1 MAQVN
6 FYKYNTT
13 TSLQEN
19 KSNIEEGSIVF
30 DNEAKILYLVTK
42 ANTLEPYYGTD
53 TKYSFSSSNN
63 VLTITSSSGNSY
75 NLTIDNVSHAG
86 LADSA
91 TKAINDSE
99 GNNISTTYLK
109 NTGGIVSGT
118 LNVDDLVVGNFLVK
132 GSARFLNEIQ
142 GIIQYATK
150 LGDDKSNLTV
160 DNILSYLGSKVD
172 RTTKVI
178 AGNGLTGGGSLDS
191 SITISHADTSD
202 QSSVD
207 GGTTK
212 YIKSVALDDY
222 GHVRGISL
230 ADLPTNIASADLAK
244 RAKYADAI
252 RDPEYHDSSKR
263 RNDINVTYNDGA
275 LHYFIG
281 TSSCAGTTGSESFI
295 LHSAWDDAERNT
307 QLALPCDINHGIK

>member
-63 VLTITSSSGNSY
+63 VLTITPSSGNSY

-91 TKAINDSE
+91 TKATNDSE

-118 LNVDDLVVGNFLVK
+118 LEVDDLVVGNFLVK

-150 LGDDKSNLTV
+150 LGDDNSNLTV

-178 AGNGLTGGGSLDS
+178 AGNGLTGGGGLDS
-191 SITISHADTSD
+191 SITISHADTSN

-207 GGTTK
+207 GGTTQ
-212 YIKSVALDDY
+212 YVKSVALDDY
-222 GHVRGISL
+222 GHVRGMSL
-230 ADLPTNIASADLAK
+230 ANLPTNIASADLAQ

-252 RDPEYHDSSKR
+252 REPNQHR
-263 RNDINVTYNDGA
+263 VTSLNQTPSDYA
-275 LHYFIG
+275 LHYFLAS
-281 TSSCAGTTGSESFI
+281 SSCIEGRPT
-295 LHSAWDDAERNT
+295 
-307 QLALPCDINHGIK
+307 

>member
-109 NTGGIVSGT
+109 NTGGVVSGT
-118 LNVDDLVVGNFLVK
+118 LNVDDLIVGNFLVK

-142 GIIQYATK
+142 GIIHYATK
-150 LGDDKSNLTV
+150 LGDDKSN
-160 DNILSYLGSKVD
+160 S
-172 RTTKVI
+172 
-178 AGNGLTGGGSLDS
+178 
-191 SITISHADTSD
+191 
-202 QSSVD
+202 
-207 GGTTK
+207 
-212 YIKSVALDDY
+212 
-222 GHVRGISL
+222 
-230 ADLPTNIASADLAK
+230 
-244 RAKYADAI
+244 
-252 RDPEYHDSSKR
+252 
-263 RNDINVTYNDGA
+263 
-275 LHYFIG
+275 
-281 TSSCAGTTGSESFI
+281 
-295 LHSAWDDAERNT
+295 W
-307 QLALPCDINHGIK
+307 

>member
-191 SITISHADTSD
+191 NITISHADTSD

-207 GGTTK
+207 GGTTQ
-212 YIKSVALDDY
+212 YVKSVALDDY
-222 GHVRGISL
+222 GHVKGMSL

-263 RNDINVTYNDGA
+263 RSDINITYNDGA

-281 TSSCAGTTGSESFI
+281 TSNCAGTTGSESFI
-295 LHSAWDDAERNT
+295 LHAAWDNAERNT

>member
-1 MAQVN
+1 MAQVK

-118 LNVDDLVVGNFLVK
+118 LNVDDLIVGNFLVK

-207 GGTTK
+207 GGTTQ

-222 GHVRGISL
+222 GHVRGMSL
-230 ADLPTNIASADLAK
+230 ADLPTNIASADLAQ
-244 RAKYADAI
+244 RARYADAI
-252 RDPEYHDSSKR
+252 REPNQHR
-263 RNDINVTYNDGA
+263 VTSLNQTPDDYA
-275 LHYFIG
+275 LHYFLAS
-281 TSSCAGTTGSESFI
+281 SSCIEGRPT
-295 LHSAWDDAERNT
+295 
-307 QLALPCDINHGIK
+307 